1 MEKLGSL
8 NKWSKCNI
16 ISNGTNIYSVVLKWS
31 IEKDKRHYFCG
42 ILAKSTQPDF
52 NHEKTSGKLRLRE
65 KFSKVTGLNI
75 FNVKVVKCK
84 ASPGNCSRLKE
95 TQEIWQINETYYSEL
110 DPIVFF
116 SPFVIKCITE
126 TNIFK

>member
-1 MEKLGSL
+1 MGQ
-8 NKWSKCNI
+8 
-16 ISNGTNIYSVVLKWS
+16 IYILWFLKWS

-75 FNVKVVKCK
+75 FNVKVMKCK
-84 ASPGNCSRLKE
+84 ASPRNCSRLKE

-116 SPFVIKCITE
+116 FPFCYKVHYWNKHFWIRFIDYFYSV
-126 TNIFK
+126 NYYWFL